1 MCLKHPFNVIRKP
14 PYWGEL
20 WLVLPCVIGVLMM
33 MMVVLAAIVVVIMAI
48 GAMVIAAI
56 HTIYLY
62 VNNY

>member
-1 MCLKHPFNVIRKP
+1 M
-14 PYWGEL
+14 
-20 WLVLPCVIGVLMM
+20 LPCVIGVLMM